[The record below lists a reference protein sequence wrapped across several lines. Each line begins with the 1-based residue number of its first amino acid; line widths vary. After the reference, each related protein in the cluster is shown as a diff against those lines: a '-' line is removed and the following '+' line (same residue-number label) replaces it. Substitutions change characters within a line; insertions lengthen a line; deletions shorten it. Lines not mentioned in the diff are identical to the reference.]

1 MKKGP
6 AERKNAFPILI
17 ASLLLLGSL
26 CLPTSGLALMALP
39 DTGVDY
45 GTMKVTQAAKL
56 AEAGMTGVRS
66 GDSVSLRL
74 SPEKGRIYF
83 KNLRTGEEI
92 GYPPAKAKGK
102 GR

>member
-1 MKKGP
+1 MEKGFAP
-6 AERKNAFPILI
+6 MKNAFPLLL
-17 ASLLLLGSL
+17 ASLLLMGILWA
-26 CLPTSGLALMALP
+26 PAPGLALMALP
-39 DTGVDY
+39 DLGIDY

-66 GDSVSLRL
+66 GDTVSLRL
-74 SPEKGRIYF
+74 SPEEGRIYL

-92 GYPPAKAKGK
+92 GYPPATTKGK